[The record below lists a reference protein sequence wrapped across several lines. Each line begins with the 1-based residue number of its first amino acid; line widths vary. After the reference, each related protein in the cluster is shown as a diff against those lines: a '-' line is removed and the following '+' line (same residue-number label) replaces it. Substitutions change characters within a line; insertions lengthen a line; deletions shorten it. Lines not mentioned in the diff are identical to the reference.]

1 MAYYITVESKKGK
14 YTPLNIT
21 NSILFTRISNLKGT
35 GSTLEEI
42 DLFTMMFNDISELKE
57 RLIKEKILDYRAI
70 NKNLSI
76 RRLHKG
82 SYLKVT
88 YDFLYQHDIE
98 YVMDPSKIIARVN
111 NKLLSKD
118 FRFISKLANHYLEY
132 YECSSTAPE
141 VREFANNSI
150 RLNQIDNHFYEEDE
164 NDHDILT
171 RMLKLLI
178 YEYRELPNGKVEYSD
193 KVKYRNIHSLIAFI
207 NNYDKKYQEELPEE
221 SIFIKPKSK
230 TKRKEYPGQISLFD

>member
-1 MAYYITVESKKGK
+1 MAYYITVESKKSE
-14 YTPLNIT
+14 YIPLNIT
-21 NSILFTRISNLKGT
+21 NSKLFTRISNLKGN
-35 GSTLEEI
+35 GSTLEEVDI
-42 DLFTMMFNDISELKE
+42 FTMMFNDINELKE
-57 RLIKEKILDYRAI
+57 RLIKENILDYKLI
-70 NKNLSI
+70 NKSLSI
-76 RRLHKG
+76 RRLRKG
-82 SYLKVT
+82 SYIKVS
-88 YDFLYQHDIE
+88 YDFLYQKDIE
-98 YVMDPSKIIARVN
+98 YVMDPSKIITRVK

-118 FRFISKLANHYLEY
+118 FRFIEKLANHYLEY

-150 RLNQIDNHFYEEDE
+150 RLNQIDKHFYERDD
-164 NDHDILT
+164 NNHDILT

-193 KVKYRNIHSLIAFI
+193 KVKYRNIHSLIAFM
-207 NNYDKKYQEELPEE
+207 NYYDLKYQEELPQE